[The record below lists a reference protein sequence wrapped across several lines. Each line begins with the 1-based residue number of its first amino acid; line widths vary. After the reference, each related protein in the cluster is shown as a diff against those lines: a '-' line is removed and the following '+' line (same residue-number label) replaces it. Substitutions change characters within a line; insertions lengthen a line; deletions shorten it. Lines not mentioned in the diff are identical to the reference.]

1 MAVVY
6 IFEVPGSG
14 AEHYDEVMRRLGDNP
29 PGRLYH
35 VAGPYE
41 DGWMVVDVWETE
53 VEFEEFL
60 AEKLIPAARAADFF
74 ASMPL
79 KFPVHNIVE
88 GQGAS
93 AAGS

>member
-6 IFEVPGSG
+6 IFEVPGSDAG
-14 AEHYDEVMRRLGDNP
+14 HYDAVMERLGDNP

-41 DGWMVVDVWETE
+41 DGWMVVDVWESE
-53 VEFEEFL
+53 AQFEAFL
-60 AEKLIPAARAADFF
+60 AEKLIPAARATDFF

-79 KFPVHNIVE
+79 SFPAHNIVNASEPE
-88 GQGAS
+88 GA
-93 AAGS
+93 